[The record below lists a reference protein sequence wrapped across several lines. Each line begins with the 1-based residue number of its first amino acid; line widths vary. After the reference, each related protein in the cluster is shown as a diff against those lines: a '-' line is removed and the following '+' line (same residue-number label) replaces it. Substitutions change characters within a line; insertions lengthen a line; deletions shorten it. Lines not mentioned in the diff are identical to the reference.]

1 MAEAAVHLEGRQH
14 PLHAHVLDAPASG
27 ATHAEGQQH
36 PIKVYLVV
44 WGWLFV
50 LSACSYLVDYFGLHG
65 YLRWS
70 LILLFMMLKAGLI
83 VAVFMHMAWER
94 LALTYAILLPPV
106 LVLVFVAIM
115 VFESDYTHLIRVLSF
130 AAPA

>member
-1 MAEAAVHLEGRQH
+1 MTEAAVHLEESRRH
-14 PLHAHVLDAPASG
+14 PLHAHVLEAPVSG
-27 ATHAEGQQH
+27 AAKGQQH
-36 PIKVYLVV
+36 PIKLYLVV

-50 LSACSYLVDYFGLHG
+50 LSTCSYLVDYFGLHG

-70 LILLFMMLKAGLI
+70 LILLFMVLKAGLI

-94 LALTYAILLPPV
+94 LALAYAILLPPV

-115 VFESDYTHLIRVLSF
+115 VFESDYTHLIRVISF
-130 AAPA
+130 ASPT

>member
-1 MAEAAVHLEGRQH
+1 MTEAALHIEGRRHQ
-14 PLHAHVLDAPASG
+14 PHAHAPDASVSG
-27 ATHAEGQQH
+27 AVHAEGQQH
-36 PIKVYLVV
+36 PIKLYLVV

-115 VFESDYTHLIRVLSF
+115 VFDPSTRPSSGPVLRV
-130 AAPA
+130 AT